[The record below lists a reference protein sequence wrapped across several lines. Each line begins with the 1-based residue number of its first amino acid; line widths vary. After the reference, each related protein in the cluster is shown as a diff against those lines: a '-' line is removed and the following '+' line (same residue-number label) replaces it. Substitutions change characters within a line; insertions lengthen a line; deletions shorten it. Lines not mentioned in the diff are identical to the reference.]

1 MVTLKE
7 KDALKKDAIIC
18 IWAAFGMLVF
28 GALTALLFNF
38 KQASIF
44 LLMALMV
51 INLAHARYPEPRPKV
66 PIRLVFPNNR
76 FLRWTFYS
84 LSLFLVA
91 YGVWQLWEFSSE
103 ILFSG

>member
-1 MVTLKE
+1 MVTPTE

-18 IWAAFGMLVF
+18 IWAAFVMLVF
-28 GALTALLFNF
+28 GVLTALLFNF
-38 KQASIF
+38 KQAPIL

-51 INLAHARYPEPRPKV
+51 INMVHVRYPEPRPKV

-84 LSLFLVA
+84 LSFFLVA
-91 YGVWQLWEFSSE
+91 YGAWQVWEFSSE